1 MPDFWRQGGEED
13 ENENDQGGRV
23 DGTYKEFLNHLKEE
37 RKVGCV
43 VLCCSDHEDDM
54 EFKRCVMKLVLML
67 CIAAAETFHCAFVR
81 NVLTKAPKSTSTQTV
96 SATLTHATVQ
106 SQLLHRPVVFPPPL
120 TFPADGPLNEDDP
133 SSSYSDLFAIR
144 VQVPY
149 PAAAAVAAGGVCRDC

>member
-13 ENENDQGGRV
+13 ENENEQGGRV

-81 NVLTKAPKSTSTQTV
+81 NVLTNEEFVKC
-96 SATLTHATVQ
+96 LRENDI
-106 SQLLHRPVVFPPPL
+106 LIWG
-120 TFPADGPLNEDDP
+120 ADIREREGYQGEFLCG
-133 SSSYSDLFAIR
+133 SYLEA
-144 VQVPY
+144 
-149 PAAAAVAAGGVCRDC
+149 C